1 MGQELIPMKMNTKF
15 IAALAV
21 FAMAF
26 AGFGAMAVTEA
37 NDAADESNDGY
48 VIAYKG
54 FVEYDEEV
62 PVVEIATGMYYRA
75 LIDENI
81 EEEITVTNLKYY
93 EAMEDATLATKHAEI
108 SGEYIVWDASASI
121 DKDIMTGIKT
131 FTSAEYSKTG
141 KLIGGVETMMHF
153 IDAASAECKTVL
165 DADVILD
172 VIDTEDA
179 EAAVEAAVALIEA
192 FYADYSSPE
201 EVQAAIDA
209 AVAQYKDYL
218 SPEAVEKA
226 KQAAVQKYID
236 EHPAVEKENK
246 AFFYAFI
253 VVLAALIAVGGVF
266 AYKDYVKPK
275 MAAKKAAVEAV
286 EPPKQ

>member
-1 MGQELIPMKMNTKF
+1 MKMNAKF

-26 AGFGAMAVTEA
+26 AGFGAMAVSED
-37 NDAADESNDGY
+37 NDADATTVDVLVINIAGAIDDEKLIALIGADEKWTMKY
-48 VIAYKG
+48 T
-54 FVEYDEEV
+54 VELDDNV
-62 PVVEIATGMYYRA
+62 
-75 LIDENI
+75 
-81 EEEITVTNLKYY
+81 EEEITILNKEYYDAMKAAFMKGGVISFTPADLIDPAKADAVEGLK
-93 EAMEDATLATKHAEI
+93 L
-108 SGEYIVWDASASI
+108 
-121 DKDIMTGIKT
+121 
-131 FTSAEYSKTG
+131 FTSLEMNKQG
-141 KLIGGVETMMHF
+141 DIVGGVDTA
-153 IDAASAECKTVL
+153 ITYSAAALPEGWTKAITL
-165 DADVILD
+165 DFVFE
-172 VIDTEDA
+172 EDA
-179 EAAVEAAVALIEA
+179 EAAIAAAVAIVEA

-201 EVQAAIDA
+201 EVQAAVDA

-236 EHPAVEKENK
+236 EHPVVEKENK

-266 AYKDYVKPK
+266 AYKDYIKPK
-275 MAAKKAAVEAV
+275 MDAKKAAAAAV

>member
-1 MGQELIPMKMNTKF
+1 MKMNTKF

-26 AGFGAMAVTEA
+26 AGFGAMAVTED
-37 NDAADESNDGY
+37 NDAADGDKTLTLVFEGVYLDDSDKVLTFIQTGNGVIYY
-48 VIAYKG
+48 VATLDDDFEEKITILNKEYYDILKDNKLIKG
-54 FVEYDEEV
+54 
-62 PVVEIATGMYYRA
+62 M
-75 LIDENI
+75 
-81 EEEITVTNLKYY
+81 TVTVPLVAETEGIDIANEDILEGLKIFCSV
-93 EAMEDATLATKHAEI
+93 D
-108 SGEYIVWDASASI
+108 V
-121 DKDIMTGIKT
+121 
-131 FTSAEYSKTG
+131 SKTG
-141 KLIGGVETMMHF
+141 EIKSGLSTKIVWP
-153 IDAASAECKTVL
+153 AAELTKNVVY
-165 DADVILD
+165 DV
-172 VIDTEDA
+172 VFEEDA
-179 EAAVEAAVALIEA
+179 EAAVEAAVAIVEA

-236 EHPAVEKENK
+236 EHPVVEKENK

-253 VVLAALIAVGGVF
+253 VVLAALIAVAGVF